1 MSFKDVEK
9 QDKFSISNPL
19 ESMTKGYQMLD
30 MRLTQKLVT
39 DSGSVVQASIFGK
52 NMLDEVA
59 RNHTSWVKNEVPLP
73 GKNVG
78 INFRVTF

>member
-1 MSFKDVEK
+1 
-9 QDKFSISNPL
+9 
-19 ESMTKGYQMLD
+19 
-30 MRLTQKLVT
+30 VT
-39 DSGSVVQASIFGK
+39 DSGRVVQASIFGK